1 MRIFWILDK
10 YNITGSQKQRF
21 VKLPKCFLILL
32 CVFFTL
38 ESQKMNLNFV
48 VFEKPFG
55 NKRPFVMPKLTSRMG
70 QDNNKT
76 ERQNDTTG
84 GRFGMSL
91 KTRGFKLLPLFSTFF
106 YIGFLYRI
114 DFNTSHNRLLPFL
127 YTTLG
132 LLGICSYY
140 SCEIPNKTASGMRW
154 ETARF

>member
-21 VKLPKCFLILL
+21 VKLPKCFLIL

-91 KTRGFKLLPLFSTFF
+91 KTRGFKLLPLFSTGFISGF
-106 YIGFLYRI
+106 YTELILIHLTTGSFLFY
-114 DFNTSHNRLLPFL
+114 TLPLVF
-127 YTTLG
+127 
-132 LLGICSYY
+132 
-140 SCEIPNKTASGMRW
+140 
-154 ETARF
+154 